1 MKKSFKILS
10 KTFGSLK
17 NSLYFCN
24 PKSRET
30 GSEVEIKIEFKKRE
44 IKACQKKVLKFLQKD
59 LVIKKLSYT
68 FALAIRNQRQ
78 REFPELKR
86 KEERSL
92 TYK

>member
-1 MKKSFKILS
+1 LRLSLRLEKSFKILS

-44 IKACQKKVLKFLQKD
+44 VKAYEKKF
-59 LVIKKLSYT
+59 
-68 FALAIRNQRQ
+68 
-78 REFPELKR
+78 
-86 KEERSL
+86 
-92 TYK
+92 